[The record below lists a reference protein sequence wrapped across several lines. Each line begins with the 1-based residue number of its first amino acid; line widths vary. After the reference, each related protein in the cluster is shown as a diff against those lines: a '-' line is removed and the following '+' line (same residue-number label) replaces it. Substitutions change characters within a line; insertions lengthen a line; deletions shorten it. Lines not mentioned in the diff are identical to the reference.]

1 MLKTTHSFSL
11 ILPILITFSLAIQF
25 IPGTASA
32 EVYKTDS
39 FTLSL
44 PLGWS
49 LTQGVEPM
57 SHVFPVN
64 NVFREDVV
72 TNGDGSADTLANAPV
87 KKDGGEM
94 AVFGRNDRKAA
105 FIIISGPFEPG
116 NFKAL
121 AEKCAQQPGMEKI
134 SETENQAM
142 LKIANNGHDEYTLLR
157 QDETQTHLLIIKF
170 SGELSEMRFLST
182 GMTSP
187 FKGLV
192 PELK

>member
-11 ILPILITFSLAIQF
+11 LLPILITFSLAIQF

-49 LTQGVEPM
+49 LTKG
-57 SHVFPVN
+57 
-64 NVFREDVV
+64 
-72 TNGDGSADTLANAPV
+72 PV

-121 AEKCAQQPGMEKI
+121 AEKI

>member
-1 MLKTTHSFSL
+1 MLKTTHPFSL
-11 ILPILITFSLAIQF
+11 ILPVLITLSLAVQF

-49 LTQGVEPM
+49 LTKG
-57 SHVFPVN
+57 
-64 NVFREDVV
+64 
-72 TNGDGSADTLANAPV
+72 PV

-94 AVFGRNDRKAA
+94 AV
-105 FIIISGPFEPG
+105 SGPFEPG

>member
-11 ILPILITFSLAIQF
+11 LLPILITFSLVIQF

-49 LTQGVEPM
+49 LTKG
-57 SHVFPVN
+57 
-64 NVFREDVV
+64 
-72 TNGDGSADTLANAPV
+72 PV

>member
-11 ILPILITFSLAIQF
+11 LLPILITFSLAIQF

-49 LTQGVEPM
+49 LTKG
-57 SHVFPVN
+57 
-64 NVFREDVV
+64 
-72 TNGDGSADTLANAPV
+72 PV

-157 QDETQTHLLIIKF
+157 QDETQTHLF
-170 SGELSEMRFLST
+170 QWQSVDYGATTARVRGECICYLSRSLLTSTASIFGLLPLGSECLS
-182 GMTSP
+182 S
-187 FKGLV
+187 
-192 PELK
+192 

>member
-1 MLKTTHSFSL
+1 MLKTTHPFSL

-49 LTQGVEPM
+49 LTKG
-57 SHVFPVN
+57 
-64 NVFREDVV
+64 
-72 TNGDGSADTLANAPV
+72 PV

-134 SETENQAM
+134 RLCSKSPTM
-142 LKIANNGHDEYTLLR
+142 DTMS
-157 QDETQTHLLIIKF
+157 T
-170 SGELSEMRFLST
+170 RFCART
-182 GMTSP
+182 KRRRTC
-187 FKGLV
+187 
-192 PELK
+192 

>member
-11 ILPILITFSLAIQF
+11 LLPILITFSLAIQF

-49 LTQGVEPM
+49 LTKG
-57 SHVFPVN
+57 
-64 NVFREDVV
+64 
-72 TNGDGSADTLANAPV
+72 PV

-121 AEKCAQQPGMEKI
+121 AEKCAQQPGMEK
-134 SETENQAM
+134 SARQ
-142 LKIANNGHDEYTLLR
+142 KIRLCSKSPTMDTMS
-157 QDETQTHLLIIKF
+157 T
-170 SGELSEMRFLST
+170 RFCAKT
-182 GMTSP
+182 KRRRTC
-187 FKGLV
+187 
-192 PELK
+192 